1 MSSNVRDMFFKELK
15 EYNPTNFRAI
25 LRSDLSNPGPGI
37 YKTFSSVVTRY
48 FIFCEH
54 HPEVDPVTL
63 RILFFDVGI
72 DTIAAYFAAY
82 DNSDLTNLIEFQNK
96 LIDFCNRSKEVTN
109 V

>member
-25 LRSDLSNPGPGI
+25 LRSDLSIPSPGI

-72 DTIAAYFAAY
+72 DTIASYFAEY

-96 LIDFCNRSKEVTN
+96 LIDFCKRSKEVTN

>member
-1 MSSNVRDMFFKELK
+1 MFFKELK

-25 LRSDLSNPGPGI
+25 LRSDLSKPGPGI

-54 HPEVDPVTL
+54 HPEVDPITL
-63 RILFFDVGI
+63 RILFFDAGI
-72 DTIAAYFAAY
+72 DTIAAYFASY
-82 DNSDLTNLIEFQNK
+82 NNSDLTDLIEFQNK
-96 LIDFCNRSKEVTN
+96 LVEFCNRSREVQD